1 MKIVHKTKKDN
12 CLRLKDLDPGEV
24 FRFENSEDLWMRIG
38 PDDRKTG
45 VDLVAALKNGHW
57 KYFDRDSRVIR
68 VNGAFVEGWTDED

>member
-38 PDDRKTG
+38 PDGRKTG
-45 VDLVAALKNGHW
+45 VDLVATLKNGHW
-57 KYFDRDSRVIR
+57 EYFDLDSRVTR
-68 VNGAFVEGWTDED
+68 VNGAFVEGWTDEG